1 MATRPLARLLGENAD
16 LEPVRDRLAEVTLLQ
31 ERFRQVAPA
40 TLSQACR
47 VCAVDGSTV
56 VVRAD
61 NAPVAAALRA
71 MAPRL
76 LAALLA
82 SAAGKKSLKNNRD
95 QELTALR
102 VELQVSVPPR
112 KPAPVPRGELPR
124 EALGALAERMSDSP
138 LKDALDRIA
147 PGQRKSSTRSKR

>member
-31 ERFRQVAPA
+31 ERFRLVAPA

-76 LAALLA
+76 LAALLEP
-82 SAAGKKSLKNNRD
+82 AAGKKSLKNNR
-95 QELTALR
+95 EGKLTGLR
-102 VELQVSVPPR
+102 VELQVAVPPR
-112 KPAPVPRGELPR
+112 KPAPVARGVLPR
-124 EALGALAERMSDSP
+124 EALAALAGSMSDSP

-147 PGQRKSSTRSKR
+147 TGQRKSSTRSKR